1 MTKRPFPGRQVRGSK
16 TGRPVMA
23 LLDLL
28 GRRMTLRILWE
39 LSKSD
44 LKFRALQAAAETNPS
59 VLNARLGELKDA
71 GIVGLGADG
80 YCLTETG
87 RELVLHLQPLTAW
100 SAQWAKGLARR
111 DGET

>member
-1 MTKRPFPGRQVRGSK
+1 
-16 TGRPVMA
+16 MA

-44 LKFRALQAAAETNPS
+44 LKFRPLQAAAETNPS

-71 GIVGLGADG
+71 GIVDSGPDG
-80 YCLTETG
+80 YRLTEAG
-87 RELVLHLQPLTAW
+87 RELVLHLMPLTAW
-100 SAQWAKGLARR
+100 SEKWAKTVAREGR
-111 DGET
+111 PP